1 MTLSSDPD
9 APRTLPRLLTAA
21 DGGHATPAFAPALIG
36 AGLIH
41 LLAILL
47 APVAPPK
54 PEPKPTPET
63 ALEVLIL
70 HEAGPAIAQPA
81 PDAALSRQNRLGESP
96 RGDTATTIRS
106 ERARQPGDDPAPAAS
121 QTLAETRP
129 ESTVAEPPTPVE
141 VVQPSVARNEIAQEP
156 SAPPEEPVSRDD
168 PAVLAARV
176 APTPEP
182 RPPPDTLSRQQAPAN
197 AARILASQGTEI
209 ASLTAR
215 LESRANRYASRVR
228 RKSIS
233 ASTREFRY
241 ANYLGAWARKVERIG
256 NLNYPQAAKE
266 EQLYGSLILHVA
278 LRSDGSVERIRVVR
292 SSGLDLLDQAAIQIV
307 ELAAPYSPFP
317 PDIAAETDV
326 LDIIRT
332 WQFMQGGV
340 LGWER

>member
-1 MTLSSDPD
+1 MTLASEPD

-21 DGGHATPAFAPALIG
+21 DGGRATPAFAPALIG

-54 PEPKPTPET
+54 PEPIPET

-70 HEAGPAIAQPA
+70 HAAGSAVVQPL
-81 PDAALSRQNRLGESP
+81 PDAALARQNRLGESP
-96 RGDTATTIRS
+96 RGDAATTIRS
-106 ERARQPGDDPAPAAS
+106 DRAPQPRDDPAPAANE
-121 QTLAETRP
+121 TIDETRP
-129 ESTVAEPPTPVE
+129 ESVFAEPPIPEE
-141 VVQPSVARNEIAQEP
+141 VTQPSVDPNDIARGPPAP
-156 SAPPEEPVSRDD
+156 SQQPVSRDD

-182 RPPPDTLSRQQAPAN
+182 RPSLETLSRRQAPAD

-209 ASLTAR
+209 ARLTAS
-215 LESRANRYASRVR
+215 LETRASDHANRVR

-241 ANYLGAWARKVERIG
+241 ASYLGAWARKVERIG

>member
-1 MTLSSDPD
+1 MTLASDPD

-21 DGGHATPAFAPALIG
+21 DGGCATPAFAPALIG

-54 PEPKPTPET
+54 PEPIPDT

-70 HEAGPAIAQPA
+70 HEAGSAAVQPS
-81 PDAALSRQNRLGESP
+81 PNAALARQTRLGESP
-96 RGDTATTIRS
+96 RGDAAKTIRS
-106 ERARQPGDDPAPAAS
+106 DRALEPSDDPAPAVS
-121 QTLAETRP
+121 QTIEETRP
-129 ESTVAEPPTPVE
+129 EGVSTAPPAPKE
-141 VVQPSVARNEIAQEP
+141 VVQPSVDRNDIAQEP
-156 SAPPEEPVSRDD
+156 SAPSPPPVSRED

-176 APTPEP
+176 AATPEP
-182 RPPPDTLSRQQAPAN
+182 RPLPDTLSRQQTPADT
-197 AARILASQGTEI
+197 ASILASQGTEI
-209 ASLTAR
+209 ARLTAS
-215 LESRANRYASRVR
+215 LETRASEQASRVR

-241 ANYLGAWARKVERIG
+241 ASYLGAWARKVERIG

-266 EQLYGSLILHVA
+266 GQLYGSLILHVA

-317 PDIAAETDV
+317 PDIAADTDV

>member
-1 MTLSSDPD
+1 MTLSSDPN

-21 DGGHATPAFAPALIG
+21 DGGRVTPAFAPALIG

-47 APVAPPK
+47 VPVAPPK
-54 PEPKPTPET
+54 PEPIPET

-70 HEAGPAIAQPA
+70 NAAGSAIVQPS
-81 PDAALSRQNRLGESP
+81 PDAALARQNQLGESP
-96 RGDTATTIRS
+96 RGDSATTIRS
-106 ERARQPGDDPAPAAS
+106 DQARQPSDDPAPAAN
-121 QTLAETRP
+121 QTIAETRP
-129 ESTVAEPPTPVE
+129 ESVSAEPPIPDE
-141 VVQPSVARNEIAQEP
+141 AAQPSVDRNDIVPEP
-156 SAPPEEPVSRDD
+156 PSREPVARDD
-168 PAVLAARV
+168 PAVLATRV
-176 APTPEP
+176 EPTREP
-182 RPPPDTLSRQQAPAN
+182 RPPPDTLSRRQTPADT
-197 AARILASQGTEI
+197 ASILASQGSEI
-209 ASLTAR
+209 ARLTAS
-215 LESRANRYASRVR
+215 LETRASDHANRVR

-241 ANYLGAWARKVERIG
+241 ASYLGAWARKVERIG

-332 WQFMQGGV
+332 WQFMRGGV